1 MKMIFAVEQKG
12 EPMNDL
18 ISRQAAIDA
27 LNEVSEHYTDK
38 GREWHPH
45 VNFMVEA
52 IEALPSAQPEIDEL
66 QKEVDYWHEKCTSYE
81 QTIVRLTES
90 AQPERKKGKWIYT
103 KKRLIRGGYVDAS
116 ECSVCNKRIMP
127 HLKPNFC
134 PNCGAEM
141 EDSDA

>member
-1 MKMIFAVEQKG
+1 MS
-12 EPMNDL
+12 DL
-18 ISRQAAIDA
+18 IDRAA
-27 LNEVSEHYTDK
+27 
-38 GREWHPH
+38 
-45 VNFMVEA
+45 A
-52 IEALPSAQPEIDEL
+52 IEALEEKYFSFGIFREQRAASQCIDVIKNLPSAQPEIDEL

-141 EDSDA
+141 EGEE

>member
-1 MKMIFAVEQKG
+1 MS
-12 EPMNDL
+12 DL
-18 ISRQAAIDA
+18 IERQAAIDA

-90 AQPERKKGKWIYT
+90 AQPERKKGKWIVLDKNNRWFTPHMYQCPFCRHT
-103 KKRLIRGGYVDAS
+103 LDKMGVNAGRGDA
-116 ECSVCNKRIMP
+116 NY
-127 HLKPNFC
+127 C
-134 PNCGAEM
+134 PNCGARM
-141 EDSDA
+141 EVEE

>member
-1 MKMIFAVEQKG
+1 MS
-12 EPMNDL
+12 DL
-18 ISRQAAIDA
+18 IDRAA
-27 LNEVSEHYTDK
+27 
-38 GREWHPH
+38 
-45 VNFMVEA
+45 A
-52 IEALPSAQPEIDEL
+52 IEALEEKYFSFGLYREQRAASQCIDVIKNL
-66 QKEVDYWHEKCTSYE
+66 P
-81 QTIVRLTES
+81 S

-141 EDSDA
+141 EVEHDH